1 MKIFNRMALKLH
13 IDNWIT
19 RSEPDFY
26 TMFIKAWIPFNAWY
40 FTEYATKKDSVAL
53 KEIKNTK
60 NKIRNRIEVLL
71 TNNDVESKTFRF
83 NLSKLHLELEAR
95 SIMNYGSIVSFK
107 NIVMEDYIPAPS
119 TDKDRKGNIYKA
131 IPDKTKGYRAVII
144 DKIGKTLL
152 DKTFNPYNF
161 KDLTIEN
168 QYVSL
173 GDSKIQEKIRLCYA
187 AIDPLK
193 PISIISISNI
203 KSEYILLDNDLK
215 IKMINDTELIAK
227 SLIHILYTLRCLLF
241 HGELDPSNTNQSI
254 YEYAFHLL
262 KTLIKELK

>member
-1 MKIFNRMALKLH
+1 MAVKLH

-19 RSEPDFY
+19 RAEPDFY

-53 KEIKNTK
+53 NEIKNTK

-71 TNNDVESKTFRF
+71 TNNDIESKTFRF

-107 NIVMEDYIPAPS
+107 NIVMDDYLPDPS
-119 TDKDRKGNIYKA
+119 TDKDKKGNIYKA
-131 IPDKTKGYRAVII
+131 IPDKNKGYRAVII
-144 DKIGKTLL
+144 DKVGKTLL
-152 DKTFNPYNF
+152 DKTFNPYDF
-161 KDLTIEN
+161 KALTVEN
-168 QYVSL
+168 QYVALS
-173 GDSKIQEKIRLCYA
+173 DSKVQEKIRLCFA

-193 PISIISISNI
+193 PISIITTSNI
-203 KSEYILLDNDLK
+203 KSDYILLDHDLK
-215 IKMINDTELIAK
+215 VKMINDTELIAK

-241 HGELDPSNTNQSI
+241 HGELDPSHTNQPI
-254 YEYAFHLL
+254 YENAFHML
-262 KTLIKELK
+262 KTLIRELK